1 MQISDNVVLFLVA
14 VGVSLAVV
22 VVYDKLRSSPIITRE
37 DHLEAE
43 IKRLDAQ
50 IAAQKLTID
59 MLGGRIWTL
68 QKENERL
75 RSELI
80 RQVPNGTWR
89 VTETADV
96 ARALE
101 RLTVDEFRSLVYQHF
116 RVVFDRLSDAQ
127 SLQAQRLAL
136 IDYVE
141 RHGQI
146 EELRSAIIAVNAVAF
161 G

>member
-1 MQISDNVVLFLVA
+1 MQIPDNVALFIV
-14 VGVSLAVV
+14 VISVSLAMVV
-22 VVYDKLRSSPIITRE
+22 AYDKLRSNPIITRE

-50 IAAQKLTID
+50 IAAQQLTID
-59 MLGGRIWTL
+59 MLGGRIWAL

-80 RQVPNGTWR
+80 RQVPNGAWR

-101 RLTVDEFRSLVYQHF
+101 RLSADEFRNLVYENF

-136 IDYVE
+136 IDYADK
-141 RHGQI
+141 HGQI
-146 EELRSAIIAVNAVAF
+146 ETLKSAIIAVNAVAF

>member
-1 MQISDNVVLFLVA
+1 MQISDNVVLFFV
-14 VGVSLAVV
+14 VVVVSLAFV
-22 VVYDKLRSSPIITRE
+22 VVYDKLRSKPIITRE

-50 IAAQKLTID
+50 IAAQQLTID
-59 MLGGRIWTL
+59 MLGGRIWAL

-80 RQVPNGTWR
+80 RQVPNGAWR

-101 RLTVDEFRSLVYQHF
+101 RLTVDEFRSLVYQNF

-136 IDYVE
+136 IDYAE

>member
-1 MQISDNVVLFLVA
+1 MQIPDNVALFLV
-14 VGVSLAVV
+14 VISVSLAMVV
-22 VVYDKLRSSPIITRE
+22 AYDKLRSNPIITRE

-50 IAAQKLTID
+50 IAAQQLTID
-59 MLGGRIWTL
+59 MLGGRIWAL

-80 RQVPNGTWR
+80 RQVPNGAWR

-101 RLTVDEFRSLVYQHF
+101 RLSADEFRNLVYENF

-136 IDYVE
+136 IDYADK
-141 RHGQI
+141 HGQI
-146 EELRSAIIAVNAVAF
+146 ETLKSAIIAVNAVAF

>member
-1 MQISDNVVLFLVA
+1 MQISDNVVLFFV
-14 VGVSLAVV
+14 VIGVSLAVV
-22 VVYDKLRSSPIITRE
+22 VAYDKLRSGPIVTRE
-37 DHLEAE
+37 DHLDAE

-50 IAAQKLTID
+50 IAAQQLTID
-59 MLGGRIWTL
+59 VLGGRIWLL

-80 RQVPNGTWR
+80 RQVPNGAWR
-89 VTETADV
+89 VTEAADV

-101 RLTVDEFRSLVYQHF
+101 RLTVDEFRSLVYENF

-127 SLQAQRLAL
+127 SLQAQRLVL
-136 IDYVE
+136 IDYAE

-146 EELRSAIIAVNAVAF
+146 ETLKSAIIAVNAVAF